1 MFEAQTIGL
10 ILLAMSLGALL
21 GALGLHLWRRGNEL
35 RLNSEISV
43 LRAQLKSQETLAAER
58 SQTLIQAEERL
69 AASFAELANKSLSRN
84 SESFLRLAKES
95 LGKHEERAK
104 ADLTERQ
111 RSVEELVKPI
121 QEALN
126 KTHKQI
132 GDIEKSR
139 HEAYGGIK
147 AQLENMAISQ
157 EALQTHTRNLVTA
170 LRRPEVRGQWGELTL
185 RRIAE
190 LAGMVE
196 HCDFSQQVH
205 TETDTG
211 AIRPDMVIHLPDRGE
226 VVVDVKTPLDAYLAA
241 IEAPDEQARKAALQ
255 RHARNVGD
263 RIRELAGKAYWS
275 QFESSPEFVILF
287 IPGDQFLSAALAEK
301 PELLEDAMRQKVI
314 IATPTSLVAL
324 LKAIAYGWRQLALAE
339 NAEEIR
345 RLAQDLHGRLTSFTA
360 HMARLGKQLEGS
372 VKAYNS
378 AVGSLERKVLPGA
391 RKFTELGVRG
401 KKSLDQLTEIDSMTR
416 EVEDLSGQTEAGEES
431 AKISAAEV
439 SKSESDDSSQTH

>member
-1 MFEAQTIGL
+1 MLEAQTIGL
-10 ILLAMSLGALL
+10 ILIAMSLGALL

-35 RLNSEISV
+35 RLNSEISA

-132 GDIEKSR
+132 GDIEKTR

-241 IEAPDEQARKAALQ
+241 VEAPDEQARKAALQ

-416 EVEDLSGQTEAGEES
+416 EVEDLSGQIEAGEES